1 MISVAVMMKKCLKK
15 KNHLRHKNSPF
26 NQNQRVIYIV
36 SDYYIIT
43 LKRNVVEENI
53 RQEFRIKKYT
63 KQNVVLLNK

>member
-1 MISVAVMMKKCLKK
+1 MINLKK
-15 KNHLRHKNSPF
+15 NNHLRHNNSLF

-36 SDYYIIT
+36 PDYYIIT

-53 RQEFRIKKYT
+53 RQEFRMKKYT